1 MLFFRIPPTAPG
13 PLYRSV
19 AEQLLAAVGDGR
31 LKSGEALPGEH
42 ALCEQLG
49 VSRITVRRALDDL
62 VQRGVLERR
71 RGVGTF
77 VSERNRSA
85 WRVQLTGVL
94 EDVLTPSDH
103 EIVAE
108 VTGEPPADVLRL
120 ARLPAGTRLKV
131 YEAVNRVGGVPLV
144 HISYYFPPA
153 VARHLSAKALAA
165 RTLVVHTVER
175 ALGCRVEFAE
185 QVVEAMVASKPIAQA
200 LGIAPGTAVLRAIR
214 AYYDTTG
221 RLIEILEAAYHPD
234 NYRYT
239 ATLYP
244 RARLDPA

>member
-1 MLFFRIPPTAPG
+1 MLFFRISAAARG
-13 PLYRSV
+13 PLYRNVS
-19 AEQLLAAVGDGR
+19 EQLMAAVGDGR
-31 LKSGEALPGEH
+31 LSPGHALPGEH
-42 ALCEQLG
+42 ALCEQFG

-77 VSERNRSA
+77 VSPESSGA

-108 VTGEPPADVLRL
+108 ATREPPAEVLRF
-120 ARLPAGTRLKV
+120 ARLAPGTRLKV
-131 YEAVNRVGGVPLV
+131 YEAVNRVGGAPLV
-144 HISYYFPPA
+144 HISYYFPPDIA
-153 VARHLSAKALAA
+153 QHLSAEKLKGPS
-165 RTLVVHTVER
+165 LVVNTVER
-175 ALGCRVEFAE
+175 ALGCQFDFAE
-185 QVVEAMVASKPIAQA
+185 QVVEPMIASKAIART
-200 LGIAPGTAVLRAIR
+200 LGISAGAAVLRAIR

-221 RLIEILEAAYHPD
+221 RLIEILDAAYHPE

-244 RARLDPA
+244 RTRPKPN